1 MRERLTCQECGAL
14 PKPGSVRCESCQEHH
29 SLREA
34 ARRQARRDAGL
45 CVRCGKRAVV
55 DDDGEPMAY
64 CDAHRAE
71 NDARRLALKKKR
83 ARLKARAARP

>member
-1 MRERLTCQECGAL
+1 
-14 PKPGSVRCESCQEHH
+14 
-29 SLREA
+29 
-34 ARRQARRDAGL
+34 
-45 CVRCGKRAVV
+45 VRCGELAVV

-64 CDAHRAE
+64 CDEHRAE